1 VLDRALVRGDMGTA
15 IQAAVRGGVDWLQVR
30 ERDMEDRALLELA
43 DTVGSAARRAA
54 KGRDTPLQIVVNRR
68 ADIAL
73 AIRADGVHLGFDA
86 MSIPDA
92 RRTLGDAALIGLSAH
107 AAEEIRPARGLS
119 YAHLAP
125 IFDPLSK
132 ASSRPA
138 LGIGTLREAAS
149 RDVPVIAQGGIDC
162 DNASAAIAAGAAGV
176 AVTGAILMAD
186 DPAAAARA
194 LRSALDR

>member
-1 VLDRALVRGDMGTA
+1 MSAA
-15 IQAAVRGGVDWLQVR
+15 IEAAVRGGVDWLQVR

-54 KGRDTPLQIVVNRR
+54 EGRDTPLQIVVNRR

-149 RDVPVIAQGGIDC
+149 RDVPVIAQGGIDS